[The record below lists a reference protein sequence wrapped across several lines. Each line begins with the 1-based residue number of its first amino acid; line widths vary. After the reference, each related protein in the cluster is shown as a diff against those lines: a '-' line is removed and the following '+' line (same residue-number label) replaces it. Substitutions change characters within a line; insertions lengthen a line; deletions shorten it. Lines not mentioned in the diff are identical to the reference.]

1 MQAYNCLSD
10 TGKRKAFNSE
20 RWGRNFLESN
30 NIPYES
36 CNHLL
41 HNPNSN
47 SEDALKS
54 HKSLQNYKQVSARF
68 KDELRVIENCL
79 RKIGAREESPLF
91 NPCDFSFRG
100 YPHRRTKI
108 YKKPGNLSCL
118 QKGSMLSSE
127 QDKKGKCDSPI
138 FEVRSESCLY
148 KSKSVHFSSLSNEY
162 TCFDSL

>member
-20 RWGRNFLESN
+20 RWRRNFLEFK

-54 HKSLQNYKQVSARF
+54 HKYLQNYKQVSARF
-68 KDELRVIENCL
+68 KDELTVIEKCL
-79 RKIGAREESPLF
+79 RKIGPREESPLF
-91 NPCDFSFRG
+91 NPCDFSFPG
-100 YPHRRTKI
+100 YPHRRTRI
-108 YKKPGNLSCL
+108 YNKPEDLWCL

-127 QDKKGKCDSPI
+127 QGKKGKCDSPI
-138 FEVRSESCLY
+138 FEVRSESYLF
-148 KSKSVHFSSLSNEY
+148 KSKSAHFSSLSNEY
-162 TCFDSL
+162 RCFDSR